1 MNVTSSTLAVLR
13 SSGKITGEM
22 TAFARGMGQLFYLHN
37 ASETSYQRTDQVPNF
52 YRNAWPYFIVFIILE
67 NVVLY
72 LEKKPVTRLN
82 DGITSLSHGI
92 IQECGR

>member
-37 ASETSYQRTDQVPNF
+37 ASETCYQETEQVPNF
-52 YRNAWPYFIVFIILE
+52 YRNVRILFSICQG
-67 NVVLY
+67 LIFKF
-72 LEKKPVTRLN
+72 LKFFF
-82 DGITSLSHGI
+82 LS
-92 IQECGR
+92 

>member
-37 ASETSYQRTDQVPNF
+37 ASETCYQETEQVPNF
-52 YRNAWPYFIVFIILE
+52 YRNVRILFSMPRS
-67 NVVLY
+67 NFLIF
-72 LEKKPVTRLN
+72 K
-82 DGITSLSHGI
+82 SFFFLS
-92 IQECGR
+92 